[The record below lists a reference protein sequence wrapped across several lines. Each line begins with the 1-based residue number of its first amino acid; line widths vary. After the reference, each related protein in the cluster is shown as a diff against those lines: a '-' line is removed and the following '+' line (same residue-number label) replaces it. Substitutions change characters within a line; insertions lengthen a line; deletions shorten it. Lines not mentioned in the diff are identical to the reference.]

1 MLQEYRVGHSW
12 NENMRL
18 VLGPHLRAFRLVSRK
33 VEEGARFEAQLFAT
47 HFFLKKIIKA
57 LI

>member
-18 VLGPHLRAFRLVSRK
+18 VLRPHLRAFRLVSRK

-47 HFFLKKIIKA
+47 HFFKRKL
-57 LI
+57 